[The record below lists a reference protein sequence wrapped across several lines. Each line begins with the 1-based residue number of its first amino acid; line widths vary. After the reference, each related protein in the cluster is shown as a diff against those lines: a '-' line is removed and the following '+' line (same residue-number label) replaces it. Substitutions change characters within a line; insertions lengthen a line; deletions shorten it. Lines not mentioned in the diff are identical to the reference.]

1 MNMRNLSNKRAVYLF
16 VSSSIYETKYINSI
30 IYLSYLFQ
38 NGKPIHLLFDRE
50 EKKRWGKEEVE
61 LDSIHKVIMFGLG
74 VVVDYRND
82 HRFFP
87 FL

>member
-1 MNMRNLSNKRAVYLF
+1 M
-16 VSSSIYETKYINSI
+16 IE
-30 IYLSYLFQ
+30 
-38 NGKPIHLLFDRE
+38 RE
-50 EKKRWGKEEVE
+50 EKKWWGKEEVE
-61 LDSIHKVIMFGLG
+61 LESIHKVIMFGLG